1 MTAGIRADIPT
12 FPDKPTY
19 NPSVDAAIGL
29 RTDEVP
35 TGVLWSPRVGFNWA
49 LSEDLREQLRGGF
62 GLFAGRTPY
71 VWLSNQY
78 GNTGVEFRR
87 LSTGFD
93 TANRFTFVPD
103 ANAQPTTSAAWRAP
117 KSTSS
122 IRTTSIPSLMRGNLA
137 YDRQLPF
144 LGLVGTAEF
153 LYSRTS
159 TTSSTRT

>member
-1 MTAGIRADIPT
+1 M
-12 FPDKPTY
+12 
-19 NPSVDAAIGL
+19 
-29 RTDEVP
+29 P

-49 LSEDLREQLRGGF
+49 LSDDLREQLRGGF

-87 LSTGFD
+87 LSTGFN

-103 ANAQPTTSAAWRAP
+103 ANAQPINVGGVA
-117 KSTSS
+117 STEVD
-122 IRTTSIPSLMRGNLA
+122 IIDPDYKYPSLMRGNLA
-137 YDRQLPF
+137 YDRQLGF

-153 LYSRTS
+153 LYSRNINDIKYQNLNLVPAGTVRPMAGRS
-159 TTSSTRT
+159 IPETGLPASLI